1 MMKESKFVRTKI
13 VVGYVL
19 IALIGLTAMI
29 YVWRQTGA
37 LLEPDHSQQELRR
50 RRGLVNQTLYHLY
63 EAETYG
69 QMLVAGYASYENRY
83 KRELRLVR
91 ECIDSLRMRAD
102 DESQQMRL
110 DTIVRLIAGKEQ
122 GIKALDRNLRSA
134 GTATLLSENIQRMIP
149 MLDSLSQPT
158 IEPDTILVRD
168 TVRVAPK
175 KKRNFFRR
183 FGDLFSPPKNDSQVV
198 VKTRVRIDAPPR
210 QMSLG
215 DTIAVVLQDL
225 EQRVTSERLALYDK
239 AWREGLRLQRNNQQ
253 INQRI
258 YRLIIDFE
266 EEETAYLW
274 ERMQAREQVRRSS
287 LVILG
292 SVAAGS
298 LLVMLLFVGILW
310 RDVNR
315 SNRYKRQLEAA
326 NRHNEALL
334 EAREKLMLTITHDIK
349 APLGS
354 IMGYID
360 LLTRLDLGKR
370 GALYLDHM
378 KSSADHLLELVT
390 DLLDFY
396 KLDSNKVAV
405 NRIAF
410 SPADLFTAVCTGFEP
425 VAAAKGI
432 ELRCTLAA
440 ELSGQ
445 VAGDP
450 SRVRQIAENL
460 LSNAIKFT
468 DRGFVAFDAWLEEG
482 RLLFRVSDTGRG
494 IGPEERERIFQ
505 EFVRLPSAGGVS
517 GVGLG
522 LSIVDRLVKLLG
534 GTIELESEPGAGSRF
549 LVAVPV
555 GEAEDD
561 ASEKEAAA
569 GMCPGRVCMEG
580 GRPLRC
586 LLVDDDPL
594 QLEMT
599 AALCRELGIETESCP
614 FPEYAEK
621 LVQESSFDLVFTD
634 IQMPGVDGFEV
645 LRRIRAV
652 RAELPVVAVSAR
664 SDDESAYVE
673 RGFAAMLR
681 KPFARAELVA
691 VLRRVVPE
699 AGVAPE
705 ECLPEEDAVRGFE
718 ALTAFARDDAEAARE
733 IIRTFV
739 AERGPCR
746 NLAPGRARRRCG
758 RFACDRS
765 QNGADLH
772 VAGRGGA
779 RCGIAP
785 SGAFGRFCGRGFAQ
799 RSARCSGKGRRN
811 CPGGKKRVSLRPLI
825 PAGGVFRQEAV
836 RSHHART
843 GSCRGSD
850 ASVPDDA
857 GEGASPKRSVA
868 GSLCG
873 RLRFF

>member
-50 RRGLVNQTLYHLY
+50 RRRLVNQTLYHLY

-410 SPADLFTAVCTGFEP
+410 SPADLFTAVCTGVEP
-425 VAAAKGI
+425 VAAAQ
-432 ELRCTLAA
+432 RN
-440 ELSGQ
+440 
-445 VAGDP
+445 
-450 SRVRQIAENL
+450 RIAVY
-460 LSNAIKFT
+460 ARRRTF
-468 DRGFVAFDAWLEEG
+468 G
-482 RLLFRVSDTGRG
+482 TGRG
-494 IGPEERERIFQ
+494 RSLACAADRREPAFQ
-505 EFVRLPSAGGVS
+505 CDQVHR
-517 GVGLG
+517 
-522 LSIVDRLVKLLG
+522 
-534 GTIELESEPGAGSRF
+534 
-549 LVAVPV
+549 
-555 GEAEDD
+555 
-561 ASEKEAAA
+561 
-569 GMCPGRVCMEG
+569 
-580 GRPLRC
+580 
-586 LLVDDDPL
+586 
-594 QLEMT
+594 
-599 AALCRELGIETESCP
+599 
-614 FPEYAEK
+614 
-621 LVQESSFDLVFTD
+621 
-634 IQMPGVDGFEV
+634 PGV
-645 LRRIRAV
+645 
-652 RAELPVVAVSAR
+652 
-664 SDDESAYVE
+664 
-673 RGFAAMLR
+673 
-681 KPFARAELVA
+681 
-691 VLRRVVPE
+691 RRV
-699 AGVAPE
+699 
-705 ECLPEEDAVRGFE
+705 
-718 ALTAFARDDAEAARE
+718 
-733 IIRTFV
+733 
-739 AERGPCR
+739 
-746 NLAPGRARRRCG
+746 
-758 RFACDRS
+758 
-765 QNGADLH
+765 
-772 VAGRGGA
+772 
-779 RCGIAP
+779 
-785 SGAFGRFCGRGFAQ
+785 
-799 RSARCSGKGRRN
+799 
-811 CPGGKKRVSLRPLI
+811 
-825 PAGGVFRQEAV
+825 
-836 RSHHART
+836 
-843 GSCRGSD
+843 
-850 ASVPDDA
+850 
-857 GEGASPKRSVA
+857 
-868 GSLCG
+868 
-873 RLRFF
+873 

>member
-561 ASEKEAAA
+561 ASEKETAA

-599 AALCRELGIETESCP
+599 ATLCRELGIETESCP

-673 RGFAAMLR
+673 RGFAAVLR

-705 ECLPEEDAVRGFE
+705 ECLREEDAVRGFE
-718 ALTAFARDDAEAARE
+718 ALTAFARDD
-733 IIRTFV
+733 
-739 AERGPCR
+739 
-746 NLAPGRARRRCG
+746 
-758 RFACDRS
+758 
-765 QNGADLH
+765 ADLH

-850 ASVPDDA
+850 ASVSDDA

-873 RLRFF
+873 WLRFF

>member
-1 MMKESKFVRTKI
+1 MKESKFVRTKI

-354 IMGYID
+354 IMVYID

-561 ASEKEAAA
+561 ASEKETAA

-599 AALCRELGIETESCP
+599 AVLCRELGIETESCP

-621 LVQESSFDLVFTD
+621 LVQESAFDLVFTD

-652 RAELPVVAVSAR
+652 RAELPV
-664 SDDESAYVE
+664 
-673 RGFAAMLR
+673 
-681 KPFARAELVA
+681 VA

-739 AERGPCR
+739 AENEAHAETLRR
-746 NLAPGRARRRCG
+746 AALAGDAVALRAIAHKMVPIYTLLGEEELAAALRRLERSEG
-758 RFACDRS
+758 SADGALRSAALGVAERVGEIVRAAKKEYLCDR
-765 QNGADLH
+765 
-772 VAGRGGA
+772 
-779 RCGIAP
+779 
-785 SGAFGRFCGRGFAQ
+785 
-799 RSARCSGKGRRN
+799 
-811 CPGGKKRVSLRPLI
+811 
-825 PAGGVFRQEAV
+825 
-836 RSHHART
+836 
-843 GSCRGSD
+843 
-850 ASVPDDA
+850 
-857 GEGASPKRSVA
+857 
-868 GSLCG
+868 
-873 RLRFF
+873 

>member
-1 MMKESKFVRTKI
+1 MKESKFVRTKI

-354 IMGYID
+354 VMGYID
-360 LLTRLDLGKR
+360 LLARLTGDKR
-370 GALYLDHM
+370 QELYLRNM
-378 KSSADHLLELVT
+378 KGSSEHLLALVNS
-390 DLLDFY
+390 LLDFY
-396 KLDSNKVAV
+396 RLDINKIEVCCV
-405 NRIAF
+405 AF
-410 SPADLFTAVCTGFEP
+410 SPAQLFETIRAGFAAA
-425 VAAAKGI
+425 AAAKGL
-432 ELRCTLAA
+432 ELRLEAEPAA
-440 ELSGQ
+440 AGEVSGD
-445 VAGDP
+445 ALHI
-450 SRVRQIAENL
+450 RQIADNL
-460 LSNAIKFT
+460 ISNALKFT
-468 DRGFVAFDAWLEEG
+468 DEGSVTLRVDVVRG
-482 RLLFRVSDTGRG
+482 RLVFSVRDTGRG
-494 IGPEERERIFQ
+494 IGREERERIFA
-505 EFVRLPSAGGVS
+505 EFVRLSSAQGVD
-517 GVGLG
+517 GFGLG
-522 LSIVDRLVKLLG
+522 LSIVDRLVKLLD
-534 GTIELESEPGAGSRF
+534 GTISLESRLGEGSKF
-549 LVAVPV
+549 IVSVPV
-555 GEAEDD
+555 GEA
-561 ASEKEAAA
+561 AAGSAAA
-569 GMCPGRVCMEG
+569 GAEESAPQAGLRVLLSAQKLMNRQGKMVLTHVSESVME
-580 GRPLRC
+580 
-586 LLVDDDPL
+586 
-594 QLEMT
+594 
-599 AALCRELGIETESCP
+599 I
-614 FPEYAEK
+614 
-621 LVQESSFDLVFTD
+621 
-634 IQMPGVDGFEV
+634 FEV
-645 LRRIRAV
+645 TGF
-652 RAELPVVAVSAR
+652 
-664 SDDESAYVE
+664 SDI
-673 RGFAAMLR
+673 
-681 KPFARAELVA
+681 
-691 VLRRVVPE
+691 
-699 AGVAPE
+699 
-705 ECLPEEDAVRGFE
+705 
-718 ALTAFARDDAEAARE
+718 LTIE
-733 IIRTFV
+733 
-739 AERGPCR
+739 
-746 NLAPGRARRRCG
+746 
-758 RFACDRS
+758 
-765 QNGADLH
+765 
-772 VAGRGGA
+772 
-779 RCGIAP
+779 
-785 SGAFGRFCGRGFAQ
+785 
-799 RSARCSGKGRRN
+799 
-811 CPGGKKRVSLRPLI
+811 
-825 PAGGVFRQEAV
+825 
-836 RSHHART
+836 
-843 GSCRGSD
+843 
-850 ASVPDDA
+850 
-857 GEGASPKRSVA
+857 
-868 GSLCG
+868 
-873 RLRFF
+873 

>member
-1 MMKESKFVRTKI
+1 MKESKFVRTKI

-354 IMGYID
+354 VMGYID
-360 LLTRLDLGKR
+360 LLARLTGDKR
-370 GALYLDHM
+370 QELYLRNM
-378 KSSADHLLELVT
+378 KGSSEHLLALVNS
-390 DLLDFY
+390 LLDFY
-396 KLDSNKVAV
+396 RLDINKIEVCCV
-405 NRIAF
+405 AF
-410 SPADLFTAVCTGFEP
+410 SPAQLFENIRAGFAAA
-425 VAAAKGI
+425 AAAKGL
-432 ELRCTLAA
+432 ELRLEAEPAA
-440 ELSGQ
+440 AGEVSGD
-445 VAGDP
+445 ALHI
-450 SRVRQIAENL
+450 RQIADNL
-460 LSNAIKFT
+460 ISNALKFT
-468 DRGFVAFDAWLEEG
+468 DEGSVTLRVDVVRG
-482 RLLFRVSDTGRG
+482 RLVFSVRDTGRG
-494 IGPEERERIFQ
+494 IGREERERIFA
-505 EFVRLPSAGGVS
+505 EFVRLSSAQGVD
-517 GVGLG
+517 GFGLG
-522 LSIVDRLVKLLG
+522 LSIVDRLVKLLD
-534 GTIELESEPGAGSRF
+534 GTISLESRLGEGSKF
-549 LVAVPV
+549 IVSVPV
-555 GEAEDD
+555 GEAAAE
-561 ASEKEAAA
+561 SAAA
-569 GMCPGRVCMEG
+569 GAEESAPQAGLRV
-580 GRPLRC
+580 

-599 AALCRELGIETESCP
+599 AAMCRRAGVGCENCQY
-614 FPEYAEK
+614 PEYVAK
-621 LVQESSFDLVFTD
+621 LVGESRFDLVLTD
-634 IQMPGVDGFEV
+634 LQMPSADGFGVLEAVRGVDPG
-645 LRRIRAV
+645 LK
-652 RAELPVVAVSAR
+652 VVAVSAR
-664 SDDESAYVE
+664 GDLGAADFAA
-673 RGFAAMLR
+673 RGFAGCLR
-681 KPFARAELVA
+681 KPFTYSELVA
-691 VLRRVVPE
+691 AIRAACGSGEIVPQ
-699 AGVAPE
+699 GGDPE
-705 ECLPEEDAVRGFE
+705 IPSADGADFT
-718 ALTAFARDDAEAARE
+718 ALTAYAGDDPEAARSILRSFAE
-733 IIRTFV
+733 QTAGNCAELERALGEGDVATVKTLAHKMLPIFTMLGAAEV
-739 AERGPCR
+739 AETLRRGETCE
-746 NLAPGRARRRCG
+746 G
-758 RFACDRS
+758 
-765 QNGADLH
+765 
-772 VAGRGGA
+772 
-779 RCGIAP
+779 
-785 SGAFGRFCGRGFAQ
+785 
-799 RSARCSGKGRRN
+799 
-811 CPGGKKRVSLRPLI
+811 PL
-825 PAGGVFRQEAV
+825 PEA
-836 RSHHART
+836 
-843 GSCRGSD
+843 
-850 ASVPDDA
+850 
-857 GEGASPKRSVA
+857 
-868 GSLCG
+868 LCG
-873 RLRFF
+873 ELRAAAGKIRAIVAEAEKTLSL

>member
-50 RRGLVNQTLYHLY
+50 RRRLVNQTLYHLY

-425 VAAAKGI
+425 VAAAKESNCGV
-432 ELRCTLAA
+432 R
-440 ELSGQ
+440 SPPNFR
-445 VAGDP
+445 DR
-450 SRVRQIAENL
+450 SR
-460 LSNAIKFT
+460 AIPRVCGRSPRTCFPMRSSSPTGGSSRLTPGWK
-468 DRGFVAFDAWLEEG
+468 RGG
-482 RLLFRVSDTGRG
+482 CCSVSAIR
-494 IGPEERERIFQ
+494 
-505 EFVRLPSAGGVS
+505 
-517 GVGLG
+517 
-522 LSIVDRLVKLLG
+522 
-534 GTIELESEPGAGSRF
+534 
-549 LVAVPV
+549 V
-555 GEAEDD
+555 GESAPRSGS
-561 ASEKEAAA
+561 ASF
-569 GMCPGRVCMEG
+569 RS
-580 GRPLRC
+580 
-586 LLVDDDPL
+586 
-594 QLEMT
+594 
-599 AALCRELGIETESCP
+599 SC
-614 FPEYAEK
+614 A
-621 LVQESSFDLVFTD
+621 
-634 IQMPGVDGFEV
+634 
-645 LRRIRAV
+645 
-652 RAELPVVAVSAR
+652 
-664 SDDESAYVE
+664 
-673 RGFAAMLR
+673 
-681 KPFARAELVA
+681 
-691 VLRRVVPE
+691 
-699 AGVAPE
+699 
-705 ECLPEEDAVRGFE
+705 C
-718 ALTAFARDDAEAARE
+718 
-733 IIRTFV
+733 
-739 AERGPCR
+739 
-746 NLAPGRARRRCG
+746 RRR
-758 RFACDRS
+758 A
-765 QNGADLH
+765 A
-772 VAGRGGA
+772 
-779 RCGIAP
+779 
-785 SGAFGRFCGRGFAQ
+785 
-799 RSARCSGKGRRN
+799 
-811 CPGGKKRVSLRPLI
+811 
-825 PAGGVFRQEAV
+825 
-836 RSHHART
+836 
-843 GSCRGSD
+843 
-850 ASVPDDA
+850 
-857 GEGASPKRSVA
+857 
-868 GSLCG
+868 
-873 RLRFF
+873 

>member
-1 MMKESKFVRTKI
+1 
-13 VVGYVL
+13 
-19 IALIGLTAMI
+19 
-29 YVWRQTGA
+29 
-37 LLEPDHSQQELRR
+37 
-50 RRGLVNQTLYHLY
+50 
-63 EAETYG
+63 
-69 QMLVAGYASYENRY
+69 
-83 KRELRLVR
+83 
-91 ECIDSLRMRAD
+91 
-102 DESQQMRL
+102 
-110 DTIVRLIAGKEQ
+110 
-122 GIKALDRNLRSA
+122 
-134 GTATLLSENIQRMIP
+134 
-149 MLDSLSQPT
+149 
-158 IEPDTILVRD
+158 
-168 TVRVAPK
+168 
-175 KKRNFFRR
+175 
-183 FGDLFSPPKNDSQVV
+183 
-198 VKTRVRIDAPPR
+198 
-210 QMSLG
+210 
-215 DTIAVVLQDL
+215 
-225 EQRVTSERLALYDK
+225 
-239 AWREGLRLQRNNQQ
+239 
-253 INQRI
+253 
-258 YRLIIDFE
+258 
-266 EEETAYLW
+266 
-274 ERMQAREQVRRSS
+274 MQAREQVRRSS

-505 EFVRLPSAGGVS
+505 E
-517 GVGLG
+517 
-522 LSIVDRLVKLLG
+522 
-534 GTIELESEPGAGSRF
+534 SEPGAGSRF

-739 AERGPCR
+739 AENEAHAETLRR
-746 NLAPGRARRRCG
+746 AALAGDAVALRAIAHKMVPIYTLLGEEELAAALRRLERSEG
-758 RFACDRS
+758 SADGALRSAALGVAERVGEIVRAAKKEYLCDR
-765 QNGADLH
+765 
-772 VAGRGGA
+772 
-779 RCGIAP
+779 
-785 SGAFGRFCGRGFAQ
+785 
-799 RSARCSGKGRRN
+799 
-811 CPGGKKRVSLRPLI
+811 
-825 PAGGVFRQEAV
+825 
-836 RSHHART
+836 
-843 GSCRGSD
+843 
-850 ASVPDDA
+850 
-857 GEGASPKRSVA
+857 
-868 GSLCG
+868 
-873 RLRFF
+873 

>member
-1 MMKESKFVRTKI
+1 MKESKFVRTKI

-354 IMGYID
+354 IMVYID

-410 SPADLFTAVCTGFEP
+410 SPADLFTAVCTGFE
-425 VAAAKGI
+425 
-432 ELRCTLAA
+432 
-440 ELSGQ
+440 
-445 VAGDP
+445 P

-561 ASEKEAAA
+561 ASEKETAA

-599 AALCRELGIETESCP
+599 AVLCRELGIETESCP

-621 LVQESSFDLVFTD
+621 LVQESAFDLVFTD

-673 RGFAAMLR
+673 RGFAAVLR

-739 AERGPCR
+739 AENEAHAETLRR
-746 NLAPGRARRRCG
+746 AALAGDAVALRAIAHKMVPIYTLLGEEELAAALRRLERSEG
-758 RFACDRS
+758 SADGALRSAALGVAERVGEIVRAAKKEYLCDR
-765 QNGADLH
+765 
-772 VAGRGGA
+772 
-779 RCGIAP
+779 
-785 SGAFGRFCGRGFAQ
+785 
-799 RSARCSGKGRRN
+799 
-811 CPGGKKRVSLRPLI
+811 
-825 PAGGVFRQEAV
+825 
-836 RSHHART
+836 
-843 GSCRGSD
+843 
-850 ASVPDDA
+850 
-857 GEGASPKRSVA
+857 
-868 GSLCG
+868 
-873 RLRFF
+873 

>member
-334 EAREKLMLTITHDIK
+334 EARDKLMLTITHDIK

-739 AERGPCR
+739 AENEAHAETLRR
-746 NLAPGRARRRCG
+746 AALAGDAVALRAIAHKMVPIYTLLGEEELAAALRRLERSEG
-758 RFACDRS
+758 SADGALRSAALGVAERVGEIVRAAKKEYLCDR
-765 QNGADLH
+765 
-772 VAGRGGA
+772 
-779 RCGIAP
+779 
-785 SGAFGRFCGRGFAQ
+785 
-799 RSARCSGKGRRN
+799 
-811 CPGGKKRVSLRPLI
+811 
-825 PAGGVFRQEAV
+825 
-836 RSHHART
+836 
-843 GSCRGSD
+843 
-850 ASVPDDA
+850 
-857 GEGASPKRSVA
+857 
-868 GSLCG
+868 
-873 RLRFF
+873 